1 VLHGSPD
8 LGVSA
13 DCNVIRIAEVKVTHM
28 ASAIAASVLLTV
40 LSLVFADSDM
50 GAVLCVAIAL
60 ALALLLIVRAVTRR
74 ARQRVMTLLM
84 LAAWLP
90 LSIFLLSHYTL
101 ARDHI
106 RWLLLSEGYKDRI
119 LAQPVSAKQEFK
131 HAVWDLWGFTG
142 MDTTV
147 YLVFDPTDSLAGATH
162 ALPPVKARGLPCA
175 VVRVRR
181 LERQWYAVL
190 FYTETYWGQGSCS

>member
-106 RWLLLSEGYKDRI
+106 RWLLLSEAYKDRI
-119 LAQPVSAKQEFK
+119 LAQPVSAKQEFNMPYGISGALREWIRRSIWSSIRLTLSQGRCMRC
-131 HAVWDLWGFTG
+131 HPSERAVC
-142 MDTTV
+142 
-147 YLVFDPTDSLAGATH
+147 LAPSFG
-162 ALPPVKARGLPCA
+162 
-175 VVRVRR
+175 VRR

-190 FYTETYWGQGSCS
+190 FYTETYWGQGNCS